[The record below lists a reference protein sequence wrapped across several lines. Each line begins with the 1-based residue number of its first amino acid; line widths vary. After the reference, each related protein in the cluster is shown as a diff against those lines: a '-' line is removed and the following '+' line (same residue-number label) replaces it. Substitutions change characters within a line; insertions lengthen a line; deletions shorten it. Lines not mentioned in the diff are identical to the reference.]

1 MHKTN
6 GTNGNTDEGV
16 VLPISPEAILEEEN
30 ANKPEEEDKEVE
42 WLAHKYVKHK
52 NVKHR
57 TVFIPEGFEF
67 VKAEPDEMQPNMVKV
82 IFKKKGR

>member
-42 WLAHKYVKHK
+42 
-52 NVKHR
+52 
-57 TVFIPEGFEF
+57 
-67 VKAEPDEMQPNMVKV
+67 
-82 IFKKKGR
+82 